1 MAMTENAALAV
12 PHSVT
17 LEERSKLTVEG
28 VSDIAGYDEQT
39 VTAKTQLGDL
49 TIRGDSLKILRMS
62 VDMGELILEGHIT
75 SLTYSEPQETT
86 GGFWSRVFR

>member
-1 MAMTENAALAV
+1 MSDNSGITV
-12 PHSVT
+12 PHSVM
-17 LEERSKLTVEG
+17 LEERGKLTVEG

-49 TIRGDSLKILRMS
+49 TIRGSGLKIVRMS
-62 VDMGELILEGHIT
+62 VDMGELILEGNI
-75 SLTYSEPQETT
+75 SSMAYSEPQETA